1 MSFTFYSPKN
11 QDKKPLSIASFVKD
25 LETGKAEAFMCR
37 LEALFANG
45 VYQVVGDKEVYFHN
59 VMYVLFML
67 LGLYVEVERHTTDGS
82 MDRLVQI
89 PQYMYMFEMTI
100 NQNSDVAL
108 CQIDEKGYV
117 APFASDGRKL
127 FKIGTYFKK
136 IDDWKIV

>member
-1 MSFTFYSPKN
+1 
-11 QDKKPLSIASFVKD
+11 
-25 LETGKAEAFMCR
+25 
-37 LEALFANG
+37 
-45 VYQVVGDKEVYFHN
+45 
-59 VMYVLFML
+59 
-67 LGLYVEVERHTTDGS
+67 
-82 MDRLVQI
+82 
-89 PQYMYMFEMTI
+89 MTI

>member
-89 PQYMYMFEMTI
+89 PQYIYTC
-100 NQNSDVAL
+100 L
-108 CQIDEKGYV
+108 
-117 APFASDGRKL
+117 R
-127 FKIGTYFKK
+127 
-136 IDDWKIV
+136 